1 VKQATKSVR
10 NVTSSVR
17 HPLYEFEIPN
27 NCSQR
32 SDVLIFSG
40 FKSTNGTGVA
50 SLLLSVAFSVALATS
65 SSIIKASN
73 TMMTVFS
80 SSKQAVEGFPMIP
93 NSNVLFG
100 HLLLMRDPD
109 FRVVINKFSVEHAD
123 SHGRC
128 CFWMGTTPALSVTA
142 PEDVQLILKQSSH
155 RTTFSL
161 LQRHLERFLGEN
173 SIGILS
179 GREWKKQR
187 SAISKALHTAVSSD
201 SYGMA
206 VVKATQGLVDALLLN
221 QEQQQ
226 RDSAASEQAQQQHYE
241 LGEIMKL
248 LTLDIFG
255 QTAMHA
261 DFGCCHNHWHPSS
274 QLQLPTSPNPIAEA
288 FDFLASEMMRRM
300 TTGILDPASQI
311 YSIPTP
317 SNRKQAEQSEFLRG
331 YIVNSIEQRRHELA
345 VSAVDCPDDLLT
357 AMIQVKDLSK
367 EELTDTLLSLLFAG
381 YETTA
386 ATLAYA
392 IYLISQ
398 HVSVEQQCLE
408 EIEQQ
413 VCQDSGTIKKNP
425 EDYPYLQAVLMET
438 LRLYP
443 PAISTTRSL
452 EKELILDG
460 IPVPKGTYLYIPIWT
475 IQRDSKNFPEP
486 LAFRPERWAVPVSQQ
501 QQLSTDGG
509 GGGGGSWQLRDP
521 LPELGNAQAWVPFS
535 AGARS
540 CVGQRFAIHEMTL
553 ALAVLVHDLEFRL
566 LDPDYEVIPYRSGIV
581 QTPKDGLPMTISKRS
596 H

>member
-1 VKQATKSVR
+1 
-10 NVTSSVR
+10 
-17 HPLYEFEIPN
+17 
-27 NCSQR
+27 
-32 SDVLIFSG
+32 
-40 FKSTNGTGVA
+40 
-50 SLLLSVAFSVALATS
+50 
-65 SSIIKASN
+65 
-73 TMMTVFS
+73 MMNVFS

-93 NSNVLFG
+93 DSNVLFG
-100 HLLLMRDPD
+100 HLLLMSDPD
-109 FRVVINKFSVEHAD
+109 FRKVIEKFSVEHAD
-123 SHGRC
+123 EHGRC

-142 PEDVQLILKQSSH
+142 PEDVQLVLKQSSH

-161 LQRHLERFLGEN
+161 LQRHVERFLGEN

-201 SYGMA
+201 SYGISVA
-206 VVKATQGLVDALLLN
+206 KATQGLVDTLLSR
-221 QEQQQ
+221 QRQQ
-226 RDSAASEQAQQQHYE
+226 DSTTSEQQQQHYE

-261 DFGCCHNHWHPSS
+261 DFGCCHNHWHDSS
-274 QLQLPTSPNPIAEA
+274 QTQSQSQLPINSNPIAEA

-317 SNRKQAEQSEFLRG
+317 SNRKQAEHRAFLRF
-331 YIVNSIEQRRHELA
+331 YIADSIKQRRRELA
-345 VSAVDCPDDLLT
+345 NSAVDCPQDLLT
-357 AMIQVKDLSK
+357 AMIQVEDLSE

-386 ATLAYA
+386 ATLTYA

-398 HVSVEQQCLE
+398 HASVEQQCLE

-413 VCQDSGTIKKNP
+413 DCQDSGTQKKP

-452 EKELILDG
+452 EKELVLDG

-486 LAFRPERWAVPVSQQ
+486 LAFRPERWAAQVSDPH
-501 QQLSTDGG
+501 LSTSGS
-509 GGGGGSWQLRDP
+509 SWQLRDP
-521 LPELGNAQAWVPFS
+521 PPELGNAQAWVPFS

-553 ALAVLVHDLEFRL
+553 ALAVLVRNLEFRL
-566 LDPDYEVIPYRSGIV
+566 LDPNYEMIPYRSGIV
-581 QTPKDGLPMTISKRS
+581 QTPKGGMPMTISKRS
-596 H
+596 R

>member
-1 VKQATKSVR
+1 
-10 NVTSSVR
+10 
-17 HPLYEFEIPN
+17 
-27 NCSQR
+27 
-32 SDVLIFSG
+32 
-40 FKSTNGTGVA
+40 
-50 SLLLSVAFSVALATS
+50 
-65 SSIIKASN
+65 
-73 TMMTVFS
+73 MMTVFT

-93 NSNVLFG
+93 DSNLLVG
-100 HLLLMRDPD
+100 HLLLMQDPD
-109 FRVVINKFSVEHAD
+109 FRKVITKFSVEHAD
-123 SHGRC
+123 AKGRC

-142 PEDVQLILKQSSH
+142 AEDVQLVLKQSSH

-161 LQRHLERFLGEN
+161 LQRHVEMFLGKN

-179 GREWKKQR
+179 GREWKQQR
-187 SAISKALHTAVSSD
+187 SAISKALHTAVSNE
-201 SYGMA
+201 SYGIS
-206 VVKATQGLVDALLLN
+206 VVKAAQGLVDALLLD
-221 QEQQQ
+221 QEQYSTTLEPQQ
-226 RDSAASEQAQQQHYE
+226 TQHYE

-261 DFGCCHNHWHPSS
+261 NFGCCHNHFQSS
-274 QLQLPTSPNPIAEA
+274 QSESSALPTKANSNPIAAA

-311 YSIPTP
+311 YSIPTA
-317 SNRKQAEQSEFLRG
+317 SNRKQAEMREFLRT
-331 YIVNSIEQRRHELA
+331 YIANSIAQRRQELA
-345 VSAVDCPDDLLT
+345 AASANMVDGPPQDLLT
-357 AMIQVKDLSK
+357 AMIQVKDLSE

-386 ATLAYA
+386 GTLTYA

-398 HVSVEQQCLE
+398 HASVEQQCLE
-408 EIEQQ
+408 EIAS
-413 VCQDSGTIKKNP
+413 QDSSIQKKP

-452 EKELILDG
+452 EKELVLDG

-486 LAFRPERWAVPVSQQ
+486 LAFRPERWAAPAPVPQD
-501 QQLSTDGG
+501 STSGG
-509 GGGGGSWQLRDP
+509 GSASSWQLRDP
-521 LPELGNAQAWVPFS
+521 PPELGNAQAWVPFS

-553 ALAVLVHDLEFRL
+553 ALAVLVHNLKFQL
-566 LDPDYEVIPYRSGIV
+566 VDPDYEMIPYRSGIV
-581 QTPKDGLPMTISKRS
+581 QTPKGGLQMTISKRI

>member
-1 VKQATKSVR
+1 
-10 NVTSSVR
+10 
-17 HPLYEFEIPN
+17 
-27 NCSQR
+27 
-32 SDVLIFSG
+32 
-40 FKSTNGTGVA
+40 
-50 SLLLSVAFSVALATS
+50 
-65 SSIIKASN
+65 
-73 TMMTVFS
+73 MMNVFS

-93 NSNVLFG
+93 DSNVLLG
-100 HLLLMRDPD
+100 HLLLMQDPD
-109 FRVVINKFSVEHAD
+109 FRKVIEKFSVEHAD
-123 SHGRC
+123 QHGRC

-142 PEDVQLILKQSSH
+142 AEDVQLILKQSSH

-161 LQRHLERFLGEN
+161 LQRHFERFLGRN

-187 SAISKALHTAVSSD
+187 STISKALHTAVSSD
-201 SYGMA
+201 SYGIA
-206 VVKATQGLVDALLLN
+206 VVKATQGLVDALLLQ

-226 RDSAASEQAQQQHYE
+226 DSATPEPQQKQQHYE

-261 DFGCCHNHWHPSS
+261 NFGCCHNHWHDSSQSQS
-274 QLQLPTSPNPIAEA
+274 QLQTNRSSNPIAEA

-317 SNRKQAEQSEFLRG
+317 SNRKQAQQREFLRG
-331 YIVNSIEQRRHELA
+331 YIAGSIEQRRQELA
-345 VSAVDCPDDLLT
+345 ASAVDCPQDLLT
-357 AMIQVKDLSK
+357 AMIQVKDLSE

-386 ATLAYA
+386 ATLTYA

-398 HVSVEQQCLE
+398 HANVEQHCLE

-413 VCQDSGTIKKNP
+413 ASQDSDTIQKKP

-452 EKELILDG
+452 EKELVLDG
-460 IPVPKGTYLYIPIWT
+460 IPVPEGTYLYIPIWT

-486 LAFRPERWAVPVSQQ
+486 LAFRPERWAGPVPQG
-501 QQLSTDGG
+501 STIGG
-509 GGGGGSWQLRDP
+509 AGSWELRDP
-521 LPELGNAQAWVPFS
+521 PPELGKAQAWVPFS

-553 ALAVLVHDLEFRL
+553 ALAVLVRNLEFQL
-566 LDPDYEVIPYRSGIV
+566 LDPDYELIPYRSGIV
-581 QTPKDGLPMTISKRS
+581 QTPKGGLQMTISKRS
-596 H
+596 HY